1 MICLS
6 ISAANHPSS
15 PPTGS
20 IQPSPQCPHA
30 LGFQPA
36 AALSGCRCLVPRA
49 RRGWPGSPRRCR
61 DGRCQSAASAGS
73 EMPQPSPGP
82 RRTLALMCTRKRRR
96 VVRCLLG
103 WSDVG
108 HATLAHLTAAFQV
121 VCPVFILPSMKLN
134 SLLLPVM
141 TAALLTHESW
151 YLLSRRVEKWRKSS
165 TPWRGLSLKSHSS
178 VTQVFVFN

>member
-1 MICLS
+1 MS
-6 ISAANHPSS
+6 ISAANHLSS

-20 IQPSPQCPHA
+20 IQPSPECSYV

-96 VVRCLLG
+96 VVHCLLG
-103 WSDVG
+103 RSDLG
-108 HATLAHLTAAFQV
+108 HGSPHRSFSDGLSCFHPSIYEAQQLLAPCNDC
-121 VCPVFILPSMKLN
+121 CPVDS
-134 SLLLPVM
+134 
-141 TAALLTHESW
+141 
-151 YLLSRRVEKWRKSS
+151 
-165 TPWRGLSLKSHSS
+165 
-178 VTQVFVFN
+178 